1 MNECICGKIIS
12 SNKLYCR
19 TCHEE
24 VILSLQQV
32 SASIDRSEE

>member
-1 MNECICGKIIS
+1 MKECICGKIIS

-19 TCHEE
+19 TCNEE